1 MSTQVPEHL
10 LPLVQQLA
18 ALCDADRD
26 LVIQAARAQA
36 KPRKHRTMSWETLD
50 RAIGIVSLGGD
61 AVEDCKALY
70 DGDDVK

>member
-1 MSTQVPEHL
+1 MQVPEHL

-18 ALCDADRD
+18 ALSDADRN

-36 KPRKHRTMSWETLD
+36 RPRKPRTMSWETLD

-61 AVEDCKALY
+61 AVEDCEALY
-70 DGDDVK
+70 DKC